1 MTVGVGGALG
11 FLHPLRSTLV
21 FDGADHQAKRFQRV
35 RINWG
40 IAPDEE

>member
-21 FDGADHQAKRFQRV
+21 FDGADHESVRV
-35 RINWG
+35 FVCEALI
-40 IAPDEE
+40 